1 MTAGR
6 PRRGSVA
13 FRDMNGLVK
22 QRLLLAELA
31 VGLIVGVGCGL
42 LTPYPGDDDPAGVL
56 GSSGAGVGG
65 SPFDRGDP
73 REPLIDPAEDQTIQ
87 VLSNQQVIVANEG
100 EAFLVDL
107 SFNAS
112 KSNVVGGGIQFED
125 RPEIQWTFLEQLVGQ
140 ANGDIQFGYVVE
152 TGTCA
157 RIGNLCRKVAT
168 KQFAV
173 GSNSDNAD
181 VDGDG
186 EADGDFVVSPPAEV
200 DVILRCAS
208 CESPS
213 CRELLAD
220 TPGACEYCGQ
230 PELCNEVFNLCFA
243 PGSPLEATDEAD
255 SFDDLLGP
263 NGLAWKNASSC
274 SDGEALCQQA
284 FDRFQDECTAPSTD
298 TEADATGAT

>member
-1 MTAGR
+1 
-6 PRRGSVA
+6 
-13 FRDMNGLVK
+13 MN

-31 VGLIVGVGCGL
+31 VGLVVGVGCGL
-42 LTPYPGDDDPAGVL
+42 LTPYPGDEDPAGVL
-56 GSSGAGVGG
+56 GGSGAGVGG

-87 VLSNQQVIVANEG
+87 VLSNQQVIIANEG

-157 RIGNLCRKVAT
+157 RIGNLCRKVST

-173 GSNSDNAD
+173 GSNADNSD

-186 EADGDFVVSPPAEV
+186 MADGDFVVSPPAEV

-213 CRELLAD
+213 CRELLED
-220 TPGACEYCGQ
+220 TPGACNYCPQ
-230 PELCNEVFNLCFA
+230 PALCNEVFNLCFA
-243 PGSPLEATDEAD
+243 PGSPLEGTDEAD

-263 NGLAWKNASSC
+263 DGLAWKIASSC
-274 SDGEALCQQA
+274 DEGEALCQDA
-284 FDRFQDECTAPSTD
+284 FDNFMDECTAPSTD
-298 TEADATGAT
+298 TDTATGAT